1 MCTPSKKARSISEN
15 NGASL
20 ASVAS
25 DWLHPTVMHVLQRSL
40 QNTAAA
46 IEHFLR
52 QDPRPDDVELSIVIP
67 AMNEEITVGEFMEW
81 CKEGIERGGV
91 TAQILI
97 VDSSTDNTP
106 KIVLEHGGEV
116 LRVPKRGVG
125 SAYMDSLPYIRGK
138 WILMGD
144 ADLTYDFRE
153 IAPFVEEF
161 RNGAEFV
168 MGSRFRGSIEKG
180 AMPKLHR
187 YFGTPLT
194 NWILNRI
201 YRSNYSDIH
210 CGIRGVTREALHK
223 INITSEGWE
232 YASEMVLKAARLNL
246 VTAEVPIK
254 FYKDRAG
261 RLSHH
266 RRVGWRSS
274 WMAGWVNLKVML
286 VYATD
291 SFLLNPGIALMAIGL
306 LLSIGLAAGPV
317 RIGRVGF
324 SLYWML
330 LGVTCTTLG
339 YSSIQIG
346 ILARVMHGLRPRFVK
361 RIHEILTYDRGMIA
375 SGGLIVIGLALLGH
389 LVYRYVKLGL
399 NLEAISHPAILGL
412 LFVILGF
419 QTFCFT
425 LLMEMAKRVTATSR
439 R

>member
-1 MCTPSKKARSISEN
+1 M
-15 NGASL
+15 
-20 ASVAS
+20 AS

-40 QNTAAA
+40 QNNAAA
-46 IEHFLR
+46 IEHVLP
-52 QDPRPDDVELSIVIP
+52 QDTTPDDVELSIVIP

-81 CKEGIERGGV
+81 CKEGIERAGV

-161 RNGAEFV
+161 RNGAEFI
-168 MGSRFRGSIEKG
+168 MGSRFRGSIQKG

-201 YRSNYSDIH
+201 YRSNFSDIH
-210 CGIRGVTREALHK
+210 CGIRGVTREALDR
-223 INITSEGWE
+223 INITSRGWE
-232 YASEMVLKAARLNL
+232 YASEMVLKAARLKL
-246 VTAEVPIK
+246 ISSEVPIK
-254 FYKDRAG
+254 FFKDREG

-266 RRVGWRSS
+266 LRVGWRSP
-274 WMAGWVNLKVML
+274 WLAGWVNLKVML
-286 VYATD
+286 VYAAD
-291 SFLLNPGIALMAIGL
+291 SFLLKAGAVLLVIGL
-306 LLSIGLAAGPV
+306 VLSLGLAAGPV
-317 RIGRVGF
+317 RIGRIGF

-330 LGVTCTTLG
+330 LGVTCATLC

-346 ILARVMHGLRPRFVK
+346 VLARVMHGLKPSFVERLQK
-361 RIHEILTYDRGMIA
+361 IMTYDRGMIA
-375 SGGLIVIGLALLGH
+375 SAGLSVAGLVLLGNLTYH
-389 LVYRYVKLGL
+389 YLKRGL
-399 NLEAISHPAILGL
+399 QLEAISHPAILGL
-412 LFVILGF
+412 LLVILGF
-419 QTFCFT
+419 QTFGFT
-425 LLMEMAKRVTATSR
+425 LLMEVAKRAISR
-439 R
+439 SRQ